1 MFSLL
6 LSLALAAPYD
16 LNDAGVVF
24 ELPGWETARWTNWDF
39 RSTNAAGPMA
49 VEIWYTPWQQE
60 LTEEVGR
67 AQAALYR
74 DRLEALERAKNIRM
88 ENIQIQEVQGRTTAL
103 LTVRFNFDRVNAR
116 GILWGATFP
125 GDGKMVHVAVYGPAE
140 SESKIKAARQQIL
153 TAIRQISPPAATSS
167 GPVDAPYGK
176 VSFPAG
182 WRLPLASEAKEM
194 EERTKLTGEADPT
207 RCVTAIHPLPI
218 GAPDV
223 LTLCTREWHFGPLDE
238 ASFPDRE
245 LSFRQGLYGKAADKV
260 AAGALLPV
268 GDRNAVAFSPEL
280 GGYDMRTVVLP
291 YENKVLV
298 AKVLGAAGTGEALQ
312 TALNETLSGIAWT
325 GPDNGKPSYTF
336 GETLVHGLKYNP
348 FHPLKLLCVV
358 LSLGAVAFLA
368 KRVLGREGNTEVT

>member
-6 LSLALAAPYD
+6 LSFALAVPFD

-39 RSTNAAGPMA
+39 RSTNTSGPMA
-49 VEIWYTPWQQE
+49 LEIWYSPWQQE

-88 ENIQIQEVQGRTTAL
+88 ENIQIQDVQGRTTAL

-116 GILWGATFP
+116 GILMGASFP

-140 SESKIKAARQQIL
+140 SEAKVRAARQQL
-153 TAIRQISPPAATSS
+153 LAAIRQISPPAATSA

-176 VSFPAG
+176 VSLPSG
-182 WRLPLASEAKEM
+182 WRLPLASETKEM

-223 LTLCTREWHFGPLDE
+223 LTLCTRDWRFGPLDLD
-238 ASFPDRE
+238 SFPDRE
-245 LSFRQGLYGKAADKV
+245 PAFRQGLYGKAADKV
-260 AAGALLPV
+260 AAGSLLTV
-268 GDRNAVAFSPEL
+268 GDRNAVGFSPEL
-280 GGYDMRTVVLP
+280 AGYDMRAVVVP
-291 YENKVLV
+291 YEDKVLV
-298 AKVLGAAGTGEALQ
+298 AKVLGAAGSGESLQ
-312 TALNETLSGIAWT
+312 TALNETLSGIAWS
-325 GPDNGKPSYTF
+325 GPDNGKPAYTF

-348 FHPLKLLCVV
+348 FHPLKLLCVL

-368 KRVLGREGNTEVT
+368 KRVLGREGSTEVS